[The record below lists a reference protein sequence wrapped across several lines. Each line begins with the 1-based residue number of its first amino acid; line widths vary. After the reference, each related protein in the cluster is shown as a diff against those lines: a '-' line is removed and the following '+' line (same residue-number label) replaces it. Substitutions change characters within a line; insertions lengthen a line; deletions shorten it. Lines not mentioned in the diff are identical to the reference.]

1 MKNKLNFCILG
12 DIERKNI
19 FRNIDKFFYLLTAI
33 FKDIVNIEKHYF
45 QANVS
50 KINIYNYDNKNK
62 EDNLKFLSNFHLL
75 IFFEA
80 SEETLKKCANHNYI
94 NISIHPIRFC
104 EDLMFSIKTNM
115 DYDFSKDKV
124 SDSDIKLIAQII
136 KSRIAWSDSRDSTM
150 IIQQLP
156 NDQSLY
162 QDNKYYTFK
171 DFDKE
176 LLHLS
181 KKKLGRIYYKTHPYI
196 DKIQKKFELTDLLFF
211 RNNYSEEKYLK
222 NFFNF
227 TKISTNKSFYETLND
242 FQINK
247 VISLSSSVIV
257 ESNYF
262 DIEVVNLLKPKNYTK
277 PISLIN
283 FIKSSFW
290 KKFEINL
297 KLRKNNIFENNN
309 FLRKIFGNWNFYY

>member
-1 MKNKLNFCILG
+1 MKDKLHFCILG
-12 DIERKNI
+12 DIEKKNS
-19 FRNIDKFFYLLTAI
+19 FRNIDKLFYLFRVI
-33 FKDIVNIEKHYF
+33 FKDVAVVDKHYF
-45 QANVS
+45 FANTS
-50 KINIYNYDNKNK
+50 KINNHNYDTKNIE
-62 EDNLKFLSNFHLL
+62 EDLKFLFNFHLL

-80 SEETLKKCANHNYI
+80 SEKTLKKCANHNYI

-115 DYDFSKDKV
+115 DYEFSIDEV
-124 SDSDIKLIAQII
+124 SDSHIKSIAQII
-136 KSRIAWSDSRDSTM
+136 KSRLGWTDFRDSTM

-156 NDQSLY
+156 NDESLY

-176 LLHLS
+176 LLKLS
-181 KKKLGRIYYKTHPYI
+181 KKKLGRVFYKTHPYI
-196 DKIQKKFELTDLLFF
+196 DKIKKQFELTDLLFF

-227 TKISTNKSFYETLND
+227 NKISTTKSFYETLND
-242 FQINK
+242 FNINK
-247 VISLSSSVIV
+247 VISLSSSVSV

-262 DIEVVNLLKPKNYTK
+262 HIEAINLLKAKNYSK
-277 PISLIN
+277 PISLLN

-290 KKFEINL
+290 KKFEIDL
-297 KLRKNNIFENNN
+297 KLRKKNIFENNN
-309 FLRKIFGNWNFYY
+309 FLRKIFGNWNFYF